1 MEQIYEIEPLLKAGA
16 CIQIHPQGYS
26 MYPFIDPRRDEVV
39 LAGIEDGS
47 ALRRGDVVLYRREN
61 GMLVLHRIYKIGQ
74 DGLYLLGDHQTA
86 IEGPVRREQGKGT
99 TTGIGTADRYGKR
112 RTLYG
117 CGESGIP
124 DVKCGV
130 AMAQTGAQ
138 SYYGA
143 CRAAAAHGKIRTF
156 QKKQ

>member
-1 MEQIYEIEPLLKAGA
+1 MEQIYEIEPLLKAGV

-61 GMLVLHRIYKIGQ
+61 GMLVLHRAGRTVSAGGSPDSHRGTRAAGAGQ
-74 DGLYLLGDHQTA
+74 G
-86 IEGPVRREQGKGT
+86 EN
-99 TTGIGTADRYGKR
+99 DRYGKR

>member
-1 MEQIYEIEPLLKAGA
+1 MEQIYEIEPLLKAGV

-47 ALRRGDVVLYRREN
+47 ALRRGDVVLIAGKTECWYCTGFIRSGRTDCIAGGSPDSHRGTRAAGAGQGEN
-61 GMLVLHRIYKIGQ
+61 
-74 DGLYLLGDHQTA
+74 
-86 IEGPVRREQGKGT
+86 
-99 TTGIGTADRYGKR
+99 DRYGKR

>member
-61 GMLVLHRIYKIGQ
+61 GMLVLHRIYKIGTRAA
-74 DGLYLLGDHQTA
+74 GAG
-86 IEGPVRREQGKGT
+86 QGEN
-99 TTGIGTADRYGKR
+99 DRYGKR

>member
-61 GMLVLHRIYKIGQ
+61 GMLVLHRMYKIG
-74 DGLYLLGDHQTA
+74 
-86 IEGPVRREQGKGT
+86 EN
-99 TTGIGTADRYGKR
+99 DRYGKR

>member
-1 MEQIYEIEPLLKAGA
+1 MKRNGRGRMEQIYEIEPLLKAGV

-61 GMLVLHRIYKIGQ
+61 GMLVLHRIYKISAGGSPDSHRGTRAAGAGQ
-74 DGLYLLGDHQTA
+74 G
-86 IEGPVRREQGKGT
+86 EN
-99 TTGIGTADRYGKR
+99 DRYGKR